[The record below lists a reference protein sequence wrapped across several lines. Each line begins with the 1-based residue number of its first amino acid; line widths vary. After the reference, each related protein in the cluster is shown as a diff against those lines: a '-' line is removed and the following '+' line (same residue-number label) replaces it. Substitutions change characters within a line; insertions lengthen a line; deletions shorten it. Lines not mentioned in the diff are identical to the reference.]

1 MSLDVNIS
9 EPDEFNCIELHNC
22 IEIVANIYEL
32 KDFIYHVDILCGKG
46 ENFIANVFRV
56 SIKESE
62 SDKNI
67 SVIVKTLINTTRQ
80 ELFRELH
87 NREVIAYR
95 DIIERYNVIQNNF
108 TVEDRIVLPKCI
120 FSSTSKNNEVII
132 LEDLLLS
139 GFELDSKLAKYEK
152 LDYPQVRLIITELAK
167 FHAMSFVYETTDKSF
182 ENVRDS
188 FTDLVYQDNFLNKT
202 KLKNYFQES
211 FQMSLNLIADEEI
224 KKKLEHVKI
233 KLLDLLKMYTK
244 PKKYNVF
251 CHGDCWINN
260 ILFKNEGTRREL
272 CFLDFQAMRYANPIT
287 DILYFMYICTDSE
300 FRSEY
305 FDELKTAYY
314 DTFKIFL
321 KQYNVEANVIYPK
334 EDFDSDIQ
342 ETLPFGLLVALLELR
357 LVTIIPEDQT
367 ISKDLDVIPDSEET
381 TEGTALSEDKLY
393 AIRVNDVVNE
403 CINNGVIQNLLNI
416 VNF

>member
-22 IEIVANIYEL
+22 IEIVANINEI
-32 KDFIYHVDILCGKG
+32 KDFVYHVDILCGKG

-108 TVEDRIVLPKCI
+108 NVEDRIALPKCI
-120 FSSTSKNNEVII
+120 FSSTAKNNEVIV
-132 LEDLLLS
+132 LEDLMLS
-139 GFELDSKLAKYEK
+139 GFKLDCKLAKYEK
-152 LDYPQVRLIITELAK
+152 LDYPQVHLIITELAK

-188 FTDLVYQDNFLNKT
+188 FKDLVYQDNFLNKT

-233 KLLDLLKMYTK
+233 ILLDLLKMYTK
-244 PKKYNVF
+244 PRKHNVF

-260 ILFKNEGTRREL
+260 ILFKNEVSL
-272 CFLDFQAMRYANPIT
+272 F
-287 DILYFMYICTDSE
+287 
-300 FRSEY
+300 
-305 FDELKTAYY
+305 
-314 DTFKIFL
+314 
-321 KQYNVEANVIYPK
+321 IYL
-334 EDFDSDIQ
+334 Q
-342 ETLPFGLLVALLELR
+342 VLL
-357 LVTIIPEDQT
+357 
-367 ISKDLDVIPDSEET
+367 
-381 TEGTALSEDKLY
+381 
-393 AIRVNDVVNE
+393 
-403 CINNGVIQNLLNI
+403 
-416 VNF
+416 